1 MPWEP
6 LDHTADVG
14 VLVSAGDREMLFAEA
29 LRALTDCITDVER
42 VRPRTSRAV
51 DLVAADLEL
60 LLVEWLGEALYRF
73 DAEGFL
79 ASEAEVEIL
88 DRGDRGLRLAGEMR
102 GEPHDPE
109 RHPHRV
115 AVKAVT
121 YHRLEVARTAA
132 GWTARLIFDI

>member
-14 VLVSAGDREMLFAEA
+14 VLVTADDRETLFAEA
-29 LRALTDCITDVER
+29 LRALTDCITDVDL
-42 VRPRTSRAV
+42 VRPRSSRAV
-51 DLVAADLEL
+51 ELAAADLEL

-79 ASEAEVEIL
+79 ASAADLRIRG
-88 DRGDRGLRLAGEMR
+88 RGDRGLRLAGEMR
-102 GEPHDPE
+102 GELHDPD

-115 AVKAVT
+115 AVKAIT
-121 YHRLEVARTAA
+121 YHGLEVARTAA